1 MVNWARALLHSE
13 ELRTR
18 LSRTAQREALRRN
31 DQASEGIAYLG
42 LVDSV
47 AREGRPAEGAERV
60 ASVEPLAEVDATAKR
75 LRMPGEVCG
84 ALEQVRVRVHADD
97 HLSRS
102 VRHVAGELATAPP
115 AVAVAAVQEQGFED
129 LLGPKEA
136 ATLHLAL
143 ALTQVPAAEA
153 RLKARGVPAAI
164 VEATLQDLVDWTRES
179 MQWGGLP
186 GITLEVLEWAQRY
199 LRGELLRI
207 GGLQCDL
214 RPFALPAVVRR
225 HKKTRALAATTTDG
239 RVIDLEHGTVSAGRA
254 EPHHSTDWEIALE
267 PGTPILEMWMPGS
280 LALITAADMVASI
293 RNAQKLFAE
302 LSPET
307 IPVGACG
314 ESWRLDR
321 ELLRVVPP
329 VPGIQDMARFA
340 MLLPSSLSEAKTIR
354 RLFGPHVE
362 RADLAGLA
370 RENMDPVRRAIA
382 DHLAN
387 PGTSL
392 RARAGF
398 VLREELD
405 RVPV

>member
-1 MVNWARALLHSE
+1 V
-13 ELRTR
+13 
-18 LSRTAQREALRRN
+18 
-31 DQASEGIAYLG
+31 G
-42 LVDSV
+42 
-47 AREGRPAEGAERV
+47 
-60 ASVEPLAEVDATAKR
+60 ATARR
-75 LRMPGEVCG
+75 LKLPAAVCG
-84 ALEQVRVRVHADD
+84 ALEQLVDRVHADD

-115 AVAVAAVQEQGFED
+115 AVAIVAVQEQGFED

-136 ATLHLAL
+136 ATLLLAL

-153 RLKARGVPAAI
+153 RLKVRGVPAGVI
-164 VEATLQDLVDWTRES
+164 DATLQDLADWTRQS

-186 GITLEVLEWAQRY
+186 GITLEVLDWAQRY

-207 GGLQCDL
+207 GALHFDL

-239 RVIDLEHGTVSAGRA
+239 RIIDLEHGTVAAGRTEA
-254 EPHHSTDWEIALE
+254 RSYADWEIALE
-267 PGTPILEMWMPGS
+267 PGTPILEMSMPGS
-280 LALITAADMVASI
+280 LSLISVGDMVGSI

-321 ELLRVVPP
+321 ALLRVVPV

-340 MLLPSSLSEAKTIR
+340 MLLPSSLSEAKTIH

-370 RENMDPVRRAIA
+370 RESMDPVRRAIA